1 MRVLITRTRGRP
13 PTGLINSVPSTAKRT
28 AITPRQHFL
37 WQKSESTGKKAR
49 GRAWDGASLQ
59 LLPQHADGTA
69 HETRLQAGSL
79 RLEGGGGD
87 MHREERGKEAN
98 PEPLLL
104 LTCRVLTVQIL
115 STFCASLTSQACM
128 LRHQNPLFTGDE
140 DAAQW
145 RSALRSP
152 GVTGELPQRS
162 KVASGSADSAR
173 GKQASVFSKRMIKF
187 SQTGSSCSQVP
198 GTGSSFRIC
207 FLRA

>member
-1 MRVLITRTRGRP
+1 MAVPGMGP
-13 PTGLINSVPSTAKRT
+13 PCSSSHGTQTAQLT
-28 AITPRQHFL
+28 SP
-37 WQKSESTGKKAR
+37 GY
-49 GRAWDGASLQ
+49 GRAPCAWRA
-59 LLPQHADGTA
+59 
-69 HETRLQAGSL
+69 
-79 RLEGGGGD
+79 GGD

-115 STFCASLTSQACM
+115 STFCASLTSQAWM

-162 KVASGSADSAR
+162 KVAFGSAGSAR

-187 SQTGSSCSQVP
+187 SQTGSSRSQVP